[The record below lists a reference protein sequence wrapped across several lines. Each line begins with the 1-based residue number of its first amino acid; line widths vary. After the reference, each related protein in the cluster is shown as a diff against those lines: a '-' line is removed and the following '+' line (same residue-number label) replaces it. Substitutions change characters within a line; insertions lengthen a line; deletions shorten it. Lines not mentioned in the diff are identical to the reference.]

1 MAALV
6 VGIVSIPLVITVL
19 GSGLAGLAGVV
30 LGITALHRIRGHPE
44 RTGRGMAISGIATG
58 AVGIA
63 LTVLVIALPGD
74 DDDYNGLDTVSYRNL
89 RTGDCYERG
98 VAGLGVMLEDCAF
111 GHDREVVG
119 IVDHSAPP
127 RTPFPGRE
135 ALEAQ
140 AMDLCRPIYEQ
151 YLGPG
156 ADRSLLVPKNLQPSR
171 RVWRDGERRIVC
183 SVERVDGEP
192 LIGSVKDGGG
202 R

>member
-1 MAALV
+1 V
-6 VGIVSIPLVITVL
+6 TGIVSIPLVITIL

-30 LGITALHRIRGHPE
+30 LGIAALDRIRGHPE

-74 DDDYNGLDTVSYRNL
+74 EEDYNELDTVSYQNL
-89 RTGDCYERG
+89 RTGDCYERDVSGFG
-98 VAGLGVMLEDCAF
+98 VTLEDCTA

-127 RTPFPGRE
+127 RAPFPGRE
-135 ALEAQ
+135 ELEAQ
-140 AMDLCRPIYEQ
+140 AADLCRPIYDR

-156 ADRSLLVPKNLQPSR
+156 DRSMLVPRNLQPSR
-171 RVWRDGERRIVC
+171 RAWRDGERRIVC

-202 R
+202 RF